1 MRLPQRTC
9 VLAAS
14 LLIAG
19 GALAGCVNSEEPS
32 TAPQTP
38 AAPGT
43 PAPAA
48 QGDAGAQAGAEKT
61 IDVTYRG
68 GKVSPKASTVDV
80 AAGTKVTVKVTSD
93 VADKVDAQTIPSTEI
108 GPGKPGALSF
118 TATKPGDIQVKLHTS
133 GKKVVTVHVG

>member
-19 GALAGCVNSEEPS
+19 GVLAGCVNSEEAS
-32 TAPQTP
+32 TAPPTP

-48 QGDAGAQAGAEKT
+48 QGDTGAQTGGGKT
-61 IDVTYRG
+61 IDITYRG
-68 GKVSPKASTVDV
+68 GKVTPKASTVDV
-80 AAGTKVTVKVTSD
+80 PKGSKVTVKVTSD
-93 VADKVDAQTIPSTEI
+93 VADKIDLKGYPSAEI
-108 GPGKPGALSF
+108 GPGKPGELSF
-118 TATKPGDIQVKLHTS
+118 TPNQPGDVQVILHTS